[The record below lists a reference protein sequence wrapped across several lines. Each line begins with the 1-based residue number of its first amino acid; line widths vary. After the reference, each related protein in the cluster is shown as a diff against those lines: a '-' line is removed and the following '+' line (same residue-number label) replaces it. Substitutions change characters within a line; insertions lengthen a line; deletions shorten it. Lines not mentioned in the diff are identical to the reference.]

1 MSHPHCKCFIRS
13 YTDRM
18 FNHKLLIK
26 CIEHIE
32 SEPSTEHWVHKSN
45 QNCFWTLSAIKK
57 TARIK
62 WFLSKQDTKELLC
75 GSDRWNDA
83 FTGLSKKSDIQPPR
97 LTPSITALTSIHDL
111 NTTQWRSLW
120 VSFKLRLD
128 QNHQNQL
135 RRSVLTINRPK
146 PLRSLCCSVQMKQEV
161 FYSLWIWREVLNW
174 ERTVCSRED
183 GSEPAHW
190 GMIQLWWWQLH
201 RTDFLRQLL
210 PPAGR
215 QVKCCCDTK
224 RSQRRCCFLF
234 LSDGGENVSGCLS
247 VTPRK

>member
-1 MSHPHCKCFIRS
+1 
-13 YTDRM
+13 M

-32 SEPSTEHWVHKSN
+32 SESSTEHWVHKSN

-62 WFLSKQDTKELLC
+62 WFLSKRDTKELLC

-111 NTTQWRSLW
+111 NTSQWRSLW

-146 PLRSLCCSVQMKQEV
+146 PLRSVCCSAQMKQEV
-161 FYSLWIWREVLNW
+161 FYSQWIWRKFWTERGPSAA
-174 ERTVCSRED
+174 ERTDQSRPTEGWSSCGGD
-183 GSEPAHW
+183 SCTELTSCGS
-190 GMIQLWWWQLH
+190 
-201 RTDFLRQLL
+201 
-210 PPAGR
+210 
-215 QVKCCCDTK
+215 CCHLQAD
-224 RSQRRCCFLF
+224 RWSAAA
-234 LSDGGENVSGCLS
+234 
-247 VTPRK
+247 TPRGHRDAAASCFSLTEEKLCPAVYL